1 MRLAIISDIHYGESE
16 NYGKINPETTL
27 NTRLEDIDRAFNRY
41 IDYVLEPKNKI
52 DIAVIAGD
60 LYKSRKPT
68 PTQQLLFTRGLLR
81 LLESNRTSDKKIR
94 IIVFTG
100 NHDVQRTEMAHAAS
114 SVAELTSFY
123 SDTLWIEDKP
133 RNYLFEEG
141 EEKVLLCTIPYLY
154 KQKLKMSSNE
164 QVVEFY
170 RTLIREALAMAPD
183 ATCKVFT
190 GHQTLEG
197 CSIAEY
203 QDINSFNEIIVPLDA
218 FEGFD
223 FVSQGHI
230 HRYQVLKKSD
240 PTIVYQGNPL
250 QLEFDEVHDKGF
262 IVYDTKLKKHK
273 RVIIKSPVFKR
284 IEVDTSE
291 NDQDATEAIVEALT
305 DHKEEIVD
313 AIVKIRATIKE
324 ADLPIRVGEFK
335 DLLQPAKYYAGLE
348 KIVIRE
354 NRARSTVVTKDNSTE
369 AILLELSRV
378 RNYDEVWSEEFVSSG
393 LEICNQADEECS

>member
-1 MRLAIISDIHYGESE
+1 MRFAIISDIHYGESE
-16 NYGKINPETTL
+16 NYGKTNPETNL
-27 NTRLEDIDRAFNRY
+27 NTRLEDIDKAFNRY
-41 IDYVLEPKNKI
+41 IDYVLEPKNKV
-52 DIAVIAGD
+52 DVAVIAGD

-81 LLESNRTSDKKIR
+81 LLENNRTSDRKIR
-94 IIVFTG
+94 TIVFTG
-100 NHDVQRTEMAHAAS
+100 NHDVQRSELAHSAS

-133 RNYLFEEG
+133 HNYVFEEG

-154 KQKLKMSSNE
+154 KQKLKMGSNE

-170 RTLIREALAMAPD
+170 RTLIREAFNQAPD
-183 ATCKVFT
+183 ATCRIFA

-230 HRYQVLKKSD
+230 HRYQVLKKKN
-240 PTIVYQGNPL
+240 PCIIYQGNPI

-262 IVYDTKLKKHK
+262 IVYDSSLKRHK
-273 RVIIKSPVFKR
+273 RVVINSTKFVR
-284 IEVDTSE
+284 IDVNTSE
-291 NDQDATEAIVEALT
+291 SEEDATDAIVAGTEERS
-305 DHKEEIVD
+305 EEIVD
-313 AIVKIRATIKE
+313 SIVKIRATVKE
-324 ADLPIRVGEFK
+324 KDLPLRVSEFK
-335 DLLQPAKYYAGLE
+335 ELLKEAKYYAGLE
-348 KIVIRE
+348 KTVIKA
-354 NRARSTVVTKDNSTE
+354 NRARNTKVTRDHSTE
-369 AILLELSRV
+369 SILTEIATMREYSEEEKQFYLEL
-378 RNYDEVWSEEFVSSG
+378 G
-393 LEICNQADEECS
+393 LDIAEQVEK